1 MLPQSAIVLTTGLI
15 FLFFWTPN
23 PLNIHITQIHYIVL
37 LTLFLTIL
45 PAVITLI
52 ISRFLLRRYKYSSIN
67 PYVTA
72 FLGFISSLLSVGCFI
87 IQIYWVQ
94 IPFYLLQFLFPK
106 FVNTKTFFVIILLV
120 ISFFLCR
127 LVLFWFKRQTIDPA
141 LTAKHYFLPDL
152 KLMFIPS
159 LPFLFN
165 LLISDTIDIMPLPV
179 RIFFITN
186 HYIYW
191 LIIIGI
197 AIFMFIKSPYF
208 IRHIWSAQPLEK
220 GEIRDRIISLAS
232 RENIRFGDILV
243 WNMGGRSIANAGMAG
258 LLPKSRAIFVTDFL
272 LSNYTLDEI
281 ETVIAHEFG
290 HIKLGHIPA
299 YVIFSFS
306 YLSISGVLYG
316 LFLPVLNRISSNDT
330 FTALLGGIFTV
341 VLFLIYF
348 VIIFRFISRR
358 FERQADIY
366 AVKISGKPDAFR
378 NALMKIAYVNQI
390 TIKNP
395 RIISIF
401 STHPSIHERLEIID
415 KAITDERIAN
425 RYNKTIFSAR
435 GSFLF
440 LLFALVA
447 LWLMGKDFILPP
459 SELHYEIGRQYAIEG
474 MIDDA
479 ISEFNNAVNLNPKS
493 DDAVYALGLLYI
505 EKGAIDKAKKQLQ
518 IALEINPKNKMALN
532 RLTQLQETKDKNK

>member
-1 MLPQSAIVLTTGLI
+1 MLPQSAIVLTAGLI

-23 PLNIHITQIHYIVL
+23 PLNIHITQIHSIIL
-37 LTLFLTIL
+37 LTLFLTVI

-52 ISRFLLRRYKYSSIN
+52 ISRLSLRRYKYSSIN
-67 PYVTA
+67 PYAAT
-72 FLGFISSLLSVGCFI
+72 FLGLISSILSIGCFI
-87 IQIYWVQ
+87 IQIYWIQ
-94 IPFYLLQFLFPK
+94 IPFYLMQSLFPR
-106 FVNTKTFFVIILLV
+106 FVNTKTFLVIILLV

-127 LVLFWFKRQTIDPA
+127 LVLFWFKKQTTDPT

-159 LPFLFN
+159 IPFLFN
-165 LLISDTIDIMPLPV
+165 LLISDIIDIMPLSV

-208 IRHIWSAQPLEK
+208 IRHIWSAQSLAK

-243 WNMGGRSIANAGMAG
+243 WNMGGRSVANAGMAG
-258 LLPKSRAIFVTDFL
+258 LLPKSRTIFVTDFL

-299 YVIFSFS
+299 YIIFSFA
-306 YLSISGVLYG
+306 YLSIAGVLYG
-316 LFLPVLNRISSNDT
+316 LFLPVLNRLSSSDT
-330 FTALLGGIFTV
+330 ITALLGGIFTV
-341 VLFLIYF
+341 LLFLIYF
-348 VIIFRFISRR
+348 VIIFRFISRK

-366 AVKISGKPDAFR
+366 AVKITEKPDAFKS
-378 NALMKIAYVNQI
+378 ALMKIAYVNQI
-390 TIKNP
+390 MIKNP
-395 RIISIF
+395 RIINIF
-401 STHPSIHERLEIID
+401 STHPSIHERLGLID
-415 KAITDERIAN
+415 NAIVDEHTATK
-425 RYNKTIFSAR
+425 YNKTFFSAKR
-435 GSFLF
+435 SFLF
-440 LLFALVA
+440 LITALVA
-447 LWLMGKDFILPP
+447 LWFMGKDFILPP

-474 MIDDA
+474 MIDNA
-479 ISEFNNAVNLNPKS
+479 ISEFDSAVNLNPKS
-493 DDAVYALGLLYI
+493 DDAVYALGLLYN
-505 EKGAIDKAKKQLQ
+505 EKGAVDEAKKQFHK
-518 IALEINPKNKMALN
+518 ALAINPKNKMALN
-532 RLTQLQETKDKNK
+532 RLEQLQKAKSR

>member
-23 PLNIHITQIHYIVL
+23 PLNIHITQIHSIVL
-37 LTLFLTIL
+37 LTLFLIIL

-52 ISRFLLRRYKYSSIN
+52 ISRFLGRRYKDSSIN
-67 PYVTA
+67 PYVITS
-72 FLGFISSLLSVGCFI
+72 LEFISSLLSVGCFI

-127 LVLFWFKRQTIDPA
+127 LVLFWFKRQTIDPS

-165 LLISDTIDIMPLPV
+165 LLISDIIDIAPLPV

-186 HYIYW
+186 QYIYW

-208 IRHIWSAQPLEK
+208 IRHIWSAQPLAK
-220 GEIRDRIISLAS
+220 GEIRDRIMSLAN

-290 HIKLGHIPA
+290 HIKLAHIPA

-348 VIIFRFISRR
+348 VIIFRFISRK

-366 AVKISGKPDAFR
+366 AVQISGKPDAFK

-390 TIKNP
+390 MIKNP
-395 RIISIF
+395 RIIRIF
-401 STHPSIHERLEIID
+401 STHPSIYERLEIID
-415 KAITDERIAN
+415 KVITDERIATK
-425 RYNKTIFSAR
+425 YNKTIFSAK

-505 EKGAIDKAKKQLQ
+505 EKGAIEEAKKQFLM
-518 IALEINPKNKMALN
+518 ALEINPKNKMAIKKLM
-532 RLTQLQETKDKNK
+532 QLQEMKGKHN

>member
-23 PLNIHITQIHYIVL
+23 PLNIHITQIHSIVL
-37 LTLFLTIL
+37 LTLFLIIL

-52 ISRFLLRRYKYSSIN
+52 ISRFLGRRYKDSSIN
-67 PYVTA
+67 PYVITS
-72 FLGFISSLLSVGCFI
+72 LEFISSLLSVGCFI

-127 LVLFWFKRQTIDPA
+127 LVLFWFKRQTIDPS

-165 LLISDTIDIMPLPV
+165 LLISDIIDIAPLPV

-186 HYIYW
+186 QYIYW

-208 IRHIWSAQPLEK
+208 IRHIWSAQPLAK
-220 GEIRDRIISLAS
+220 GEIRDRIMSLAN

-290 HIKLGHIPA
+290 HIKLAHIPA

-348 VIIFRFISRR
+348 VIIFRFISRK

-366 AVKISGKPDAFR
+366 AVQISGKPDAFK

-390 TIKNP
+390 MIKNP
-395 RIISIF
+395 RIIRIF
-401 STHPSIHERLEIID
+401 STHPSIYERLEIID
-415 KAITDERIAN
+415 ERIATK
-425 RYNKTIFSAR
+425 YNKTIFSAK

-505 EKGAIDKAKKQLQ
+505 EKGAIEEAKKQFLM
-518 IALEINPKNKMALN
+518 ALEINPKNKMAIKKLM
-532 RLTQLQETKDKNK
+532 QLQEMKGKHN